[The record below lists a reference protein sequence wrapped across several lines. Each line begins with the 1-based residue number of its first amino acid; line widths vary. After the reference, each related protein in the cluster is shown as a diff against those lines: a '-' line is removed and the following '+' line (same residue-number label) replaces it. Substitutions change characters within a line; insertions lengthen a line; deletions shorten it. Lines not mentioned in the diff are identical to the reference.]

1 MIFWHYFEI
10 SNKNER
16 VCITIDYRNLYF
28 ISPGKYRAKANNPN
42 TQFCYFNETK
52 KDNNFN
58 AFLVERIPTLN
69 SEISFQID
77 NLADTSNKGEVKL
90 FKAVIDLKDLTEK
103 SSRNIKQQQFKR
115 ENKQYNS
122 RNNVGRKRAKRKFF
136 L

>member
-28 ISPGKYRAKANNPN
+28 ISPVKYRAKANNSN

-77 NLADTSNKGEVKL
+77 NLADTSKKGEVKL
-90 FKAVIDLKDLTEK
+90 FK
-103 SSRNIKQQQFKR
+103 NIKQQQFKR
-115 ENKQYNS
+115 ENEQYNS
-122 RNNVGRKRAKRKFF
+122 RNNVGRKRAKPKFF